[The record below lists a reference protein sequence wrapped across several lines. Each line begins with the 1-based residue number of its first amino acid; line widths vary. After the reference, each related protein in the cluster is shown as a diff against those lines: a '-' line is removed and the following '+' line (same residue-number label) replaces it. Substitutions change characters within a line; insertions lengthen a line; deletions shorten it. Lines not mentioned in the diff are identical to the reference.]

1 MSSKDSEETHT
12 MRTKSHNI
20 EIMMG
25 NQTDEIIEERFGCL
39 FQNYQKD
46 LEESMRG
53 SEFVFDGID
62 LLCYHLNR
70 ISLNRD
76 GSYRDSFQWSKN
88 KKAAINQ
95 KNNDDKCLQ
104 YDAALNHKQIKSHPQ
119 RISKIKS
126 FIISILFVS

>member
-12 MRTKSHNI
+12 MLTKSQNI

-39 FQNYQKD
+39 FQSYQKD

-53 SEFVFDGID
+53 SEYVFDGID
-62 LLCYHLNR
+62 LLYYHLNR
-70 ISLNRD
+70 TSLNRD

-88 KKAAINQ
+88 KKAGIN
-95 KNNDDKCLQ
+95 
-104 YDAALNHKQIKSHPQ
+104 
-119 RISKIKS
+119 
-126 FIISILFVS
+126 